1 MDEEQYYNGYQIP
14 NVGNYGATSATA
26 TPAAAGSQNL
36 GLAGLPTGLL
46 NLGLG
51 ISQLVKAR
59 KVKQQDTIPQQLRN
73 VAGDLALRSKSA
85 KIGNY
90 RQALDRITNREN
102 TAFGNA
108 MSAVT
113 TPSQAVQAAS
123 NIQRNSDMA
132 EMSLADAGQDLQQT
146 NLGQFRNV
154 QGQMGQWTD
163 RDRREAAARKA
174 ALQEAGWRNVG
185 NFTNSVGSAATGFL

>member
-14 NVGNYGATSATA
+14 NVGNYGATPPPS
-26 TPAAAGSQNL
+26 TPAGSQNL

-90 RQALDRITNREN
+90 GQALDRITNREN

-108 MSAVT
+108 MSAAT

-146 NLGQFRNV
+146 NLGQYRNV